1 MNNESQVL
9 TKAPKEHVS
18 STGWKASIGLGGSLA
33 IVVGSILGIGI
44 FLSPNIVAQHVPSAG
59 WFVAVWVI
67 GGLMALSGAFTYGE
81 LGSRYPLAGGDYV
94 FLRAAYGKPIAFLS
108 GWVALAATFSG
119 SIAATAVGLAQ
130 YYIAPHL
137 PAWFSDPFLTFGII
151 KISCMTLTG
160 ILLIWLFTLINIVG
174 ISFSTFV
181 QSLVS
186 FTPLAI
192 LALAAIWSLA
202 GDISPVHVGGA
213 VSQTQSTQGGGLSS
227 ISIGHLGLAILPV
240 FFAYSGWNA
249 AAYIGSEIKDAERN
263 LPLSLVLGI
272 GIIIFLYILLNALFL
287 KGETI
292 ASLRAVPNVMESAAL
307 KSFGAIGVPIFITLT
322 GVAILGSLNSMTMT
336 GPRVYHT
343 MAHDGMLFKRV
354 GKLSKTYGTPVNGLV
369 FQGFWA
375 SLFVILG
382 GFEDILNYTTLMI
395 MLFSGVTVIG
405 LFVLRRRYPK
415 VNPKFKV
422 PLYPIVPLF
431 YIISAFF
438 LVILLAVMDPKQIIG
453 AVLITGL
460 GLILYYTI
468 FLRNIKN
475 GKTCLKKAGKLSS
488 EIEFHSNKQHQ

>member
-1 MNNESQVL
+1 MSKDSQ
-9 TKAPKEHVS
+9 PKSKTSEERVS
-18 STGWKASIGLGGSLA
+18 STGWKASIGLGGALA

-44 FLSPNIVAQHVPSAG
+44 FLSPNIVAQHVPNAH

-67 GGLMALSGAFTYGE
+67 GGLMALSGALTYGE
-81 LGSRYPLAGGDYV
+81 LGSRYPMAGGDYV
-94 FLRAAYGKPIAFLS
+94 FLRAAYGKPVAFLS
-108 GWVALAATFSG
+108 GWVALSATFSG

-137 PAWFSDPFLTFGII
+137 PAWFSEPMLTLGII
-151 KISCMTLTG
+151 KISCMTITA
-160 ILLIWLFTLINIVG
+160 IFLIWLFTVINVVG

-192 LALAAIWSLA
+192 LAIAAIWSLA
-202 GDISPVHVGGA
+202 GDVTIGQAGGA
-213 VSQTQSTQGGGLSS
+213 ITSSPQPTGSGLDS

-249 AAYIGSEIKDAERN
+249 AAYIGSEIKNAERN

-272 GIIIFLYILLNALFL
+272 GIIILLYILLNALFL

-292 ASLRAVPNVMESAAL
+292 QSLRAVPNVMESAAL

-336 GPRVYHT
+336 GPRIYHT
-343 MAHDGMLFKRV
+343 MAHDGMLFRRV
-354 GKLSKTYGTPVNGLV
+354 GKLSKKYGTPVNGLV
-369 FQGFWA
+369 FQAFWA
-375 SLFVILG
+375 SLFVIMG

-405 LFVLRRRYPK
+405 LFVLRRRFPRVK
-415 VNPKFKV
+415 PKFKV
-422 PLYPIVPLF
+422 PLYPFVPLF
-431 YIISAFF
+431 YVIMAFS
-438 LVILLAVMDPKQIIG
+438 LVILLAVMDPKQMVG
-453 AVLITGL
+453 AIAITGL
-460 GLILYYTI
+460 GLLLYYTI

-475 GKTCLKKAGKLSS
+475 GKTCLKRAGKLSS
-488 EIEFHSNKQHQ
+488 EIDFHSNKE